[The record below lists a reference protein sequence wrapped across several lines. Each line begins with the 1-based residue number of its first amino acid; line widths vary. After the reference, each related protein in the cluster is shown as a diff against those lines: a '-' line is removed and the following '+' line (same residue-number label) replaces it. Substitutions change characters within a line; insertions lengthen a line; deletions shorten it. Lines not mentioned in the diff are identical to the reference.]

1 MNGQQTK
8 DEGRRTK
15 DDAPIADTQDL
26 SNPKSK
32 IRNPKS
38 VTVVIPTYNSIGM
51 LRSCL
56 DSLREVDYPKDKMR
70 VIVVDNASRDGTSE
84 TLRLRY
90 PHVTVSKQQENT
102 GFAVACNRGAALAD
116 TEYVAYLNDDAVA
129 DSGWLHGLFSGLDA
143 GGEGTVCA
151 ASQIRSRD
159 GEKVEYEGASSN
171 LFGAGRP
178 VSVWGWPDLPH
189 PPGEGSPVLFASGG
203 AMLIHRQ
210 TFLDVGGFD
219 PEYFAY
225 FEDVDLG
232 WRLWVLGY
240 RVVYAPRA
248 VVRHIGGATSS
259 RSPVHRR
266 YTLWECNSLA
276 TIVKNYEA
284 GNMERVLSAALMLQ
298 YRRAL
303 MASGN
308 AVRKEAYALTGPPDS
323 NTANVERL
331 PRVSVAHLTAID
343 RLNSLMPHFM
353 KERRRIQA
361 ARVRPDSEILPL
373 LGQAWQPQ
381 FAGSE
386 YAETARKLASD
397 FGLYKLTN
405 TAAPNRVLLVA
416 SEGEAPDAESLAAQ
430 LAMSGT
436 LMVAVAILS
445 ESPVWAVRE
454 PPSPSS
460 ATLSQP
466 NFTRHILSPDDPH
479 LGQLVHHAD
488 AILLYPGASCLP
500 VWRDSIA
507 AVKSVEGLDIA
518 ELLSFCLDPVAKG

>member
-1 MNGQQTK
+1 MN
-8 DEGRRTK
+8 GRRTK
-15 DDAPIADTQDL
+15 DEVPTTDDGPIADAQGE

-32 IRNPKS
+32 IQNPKF

-56 DSLREVDYPKDKMR
+56 DSLREIDYPKDKMR
-70 VIVVDNASRDGTSE
+70 VIVVDNASRDGTAE

-90 PHVTVSKQQENT
+90 PHVTVSTQQENT

-116 TEYVAYLNDDAVA
+116 TEYVAFLNDDAVA
-129 DSGWLHGLFSGLDA
+129 DRGWLRGLFSGLAA

-159 GEKVEYEGASSN
+159 GQAVEYEGASSN

-178 VSVWGWPDLPH
+178 ISVWGWPDLQE

-210 TFLDVGGFD
+210 TFLDVGGFAPD
-219 PEYFAY
+219 YFAY

-240 RVVYAPRA
+240 RVVYAPQA

-259 RSPVHRR
+259 RSPIHHR

-303 MASGN
+303 MASGD
-308 AVRKEAYALTGPPDS
+308 AIRKEAYALTGPRDS
-323 NTANVERL
+323 NSANVERL
-331 PRVSVAHLTAID
+331 PRVSVAHLAAID

-353 KERRRIQA
+353 KERSRIQA

-373 LGQAWQPQ
+373 LGHTWQPQ

-386 YAETARKLASD
+386 YAKAARKLASD
-397 FGLYKLTN
+397 FDLYRLTN
-405 TAAPNRVLLVA
+405 TASPNRVLLLA
-416 SEGEAPDAESLAAQ
+416 SEGESADAESLAAQ

-436 LMVAVAILS
+436 LLVAVAILS
-445 ESPVWAVRE
+445 ESHAGAVRE
-454 PPSPSS
+454 QLSLA
-460 ATLSQP
+460 ATPQP
-466 NFTRHILSPDDPH
+466 NFTRHILSPGDPT
-479 LGQLVHHAD
+479 LAQLAHHAD
-488 AILLYPGASCLP
+488 AILLYPGVSGLP
-500 VWRDSIA
+500 ILRDSIA
-507 AVKSVEGLDIA
+507 AVKSVGGVGVA
-518 ELLSFCLDPVAKG
+518 ELLSFCLDPAAKG

>member
-1 MNGQQTK
+1 MNELRTTDNRRQT
-8 DEGRRTK
+8 T
-15 DDAPIADTQDL
+15 DDAPITAAQAQP
-26 SNPKSK
+26 NPKSE

-51 LRSCL
+51 LRNCL
-56 DSLREVDYPKDKMR
+56 DSLRDIDYPKEKMH
-70 VIVVDNASRDGTSE
+70 VVVVDNASKDGTAE

-90 PHVTVSKQQENT
+90 PHVTVSIQEENT
-102 GFAVACNRGAALAD
+102 GFAAACNKGAALAE
-116 TEYVAYLNDDAVA
+116 TEYVAFLNDDAIA
-129 DSGWLHGLFSGLDA
+129 ETGWLRGLFAGLDA
-143 GGEGTVCA
+143 GGEGAVCA

-159 GEKVEYEGASSN
+159 GQKVEYEGASSN

-178 VSVWGWPDLPH
+178 VSVWGWPDLPE

-203 AMLIHRQ
+203 AMLIHRK

-240 RVVYAPRA
+240 RVVYAPQA
-248 VVRHIGGATSS
+248 VVRHVGGATGS

-276 TIVKNYEA
+276 TILKNYET

-303 MASGN
+303 MASGD
-308 AVRKEAYALTGPPDS
+308 AVRKESYALTGPPDS
-323 NTANVERL
+323 NSTNVERL
-331 PRVSVAHLTAID
+331 PRVSVAHLAAID

-353 KERRRIQA
+353 EERRRIQA

-373 LGQAWQPQ
+373 LGHAWQPQ

-386 YAETARKLASD
+386 YAEAARKLASD
-397 FGLYKLTN
+397 LGLYALTN
-405 TAAPNRVLLVA
+405 TTSPNRVLLLA
-416 SEGEAPDAESLAAQ
+416 TTEEAADAESLAAQ

-436 LMVAVAILS
+436 LLVAVAIAS
-445 ESPVWAVRE
+445 SSPVGAVRE
-454 PPSPSS
+454 PPSR
-460 ATLSQP
+460 ATRHQP
-466 NFTRHILSPDDPH
+466 DFTRHSLSPNDPI
-479 LGQLVHHAD
+479 LTQLTHHAD
-488 AILLYPGASCLP
+488 AILLYPGVSSLP
-500 VWRDSIA
+500 ILRGSIA
-507 AVKSVEGLDIA
+507 AVKSVDGAGVA